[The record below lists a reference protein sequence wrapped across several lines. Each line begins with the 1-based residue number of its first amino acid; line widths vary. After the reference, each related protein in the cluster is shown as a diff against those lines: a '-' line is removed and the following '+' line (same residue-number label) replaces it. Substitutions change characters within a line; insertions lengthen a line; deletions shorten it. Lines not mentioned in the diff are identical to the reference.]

1 LSNSASEVALAE
13 EIVSVLMF
21 AAQRVY
27 SEWEDAIRYAVR
39 GTRLKLRS
47 IILNRAALRRLLRDS
62 SGTVKIE
69 YLKRD
74 LLRCAVQAAEYR
86 YPRPR
91 PRRDHPPVTAW
102 TV

>member
-1 LSNSASEVALAE
+1 MISSANEAALAE
-13 EIVSVLMF
+13 EIVSVLTH

-62 SGTVKIE
+62 SRGVKVE

-74 LLRCAVQAAEYR
+74 LLRCAVQAAEFR
-86 YPRPR
+86 YPRTR
-91 PRRDHPPVTAW
+91 VRRDLPPVAA
-102 TV
+102 